1 MRGDGQLEVA
11 PLYER
16 RRDLF
21 IDALAKE
28 GWVVPS
34 PAATMFIWTPLPG
47 GYAFTELKGRSRQFA
62 HELVLKT
69 GVVVIPGD
77 AFGAQGEG
85 FVRIALVEDEAR
97 LLEAARRIGEYLQT
111 IRTGL

>member
-1 MRGDGQLEVA
+1 
-11 PLYER
+11 
-16 RRDLF
+16 
-21 IDALAKE
+21 
-28 GWVVPS
+28 
-34 PAATMFIWTPLPG
+34 MFIWAPLPDVTLV
-47 GYAFTELKGRSRQFA
+47 TEEEGRSRRFA